1 MNTDRAATSPTVEAV
16 ASALPAEFDTLRCEA
31 QAEGYRFIERLAAD
45 WASGQTR
52 FDHAGEILLALR
64 VGGELAGIG
73 GLTIDPVLA
82 DALRVRRFYVR
93 AMFRRHGLGRM
104 LAESL
109 LDHAR
114 ASRRLMTVNAGAGSE
129 RFWEA
134 LGFRADPAD
143 GHTHVVIP
151 DRPE

>member
-104 LAESL
+104 LAGIV
-109 LDHAR
+109 AR
-114 ASRRLMTVNAGAGSE
+114 SRARIEAVDDGQRRRRQRTFLGGARFSRRPG
-129 RFWEA
+129 
-134 LGFRADPAD
+134 
-143 GHTHVVIP
+143 
-151 DRPE
+151 